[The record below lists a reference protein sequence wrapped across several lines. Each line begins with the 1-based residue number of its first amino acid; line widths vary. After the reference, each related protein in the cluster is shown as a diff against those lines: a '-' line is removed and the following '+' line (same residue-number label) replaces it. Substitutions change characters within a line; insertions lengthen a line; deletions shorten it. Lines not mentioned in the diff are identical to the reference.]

1 MVKVFT
7 YGNVIVQ
14 VLTRDEHGP
23 PHVHVVSPD
32 YSVELDISA
41 PEVIVKPSSKRER
54 IKNTPKFIRE
64 AIAQVTARREECKSI
79 WKQYVGKGEF
89 IDD

>member
-7 YGNVIVQ
+7 YGSVVVQ
-14 VLTRDEHGP
+14 VLTRDEHAP

-41 PEVIVKPSSKRER
+41 PEVVVKPTSKNART
-54 IKNTPKFIRE
+54 KNTPKFVKE
-64 AIAQVTARREECKSI
+64 AISQVTAHRQECKNI
-79 WKQYVGKGEF
+79 WKQYVNKGGF
-89 IDD
+89 VDD

>member
-14 VLTRDEHGP
+14 VMTRDEHSP
-23 PHVHVVSPD
+23 PHVHVISPD

-41 PEVIVKPSSKRER
+41 PEVVVKPSSKKKQIRY
-54 IKNTPKFIRE
+54 TSKFVKE
-64 AIAQVTARREECKSI
+64 AIAQVTARREECKNI
-79 WKQYVGKGEF
+79 WKQYVNKGEF
-89 IDD
+89 TDD